1 MISRF
6 SYGHVIETEAIL
18 QKPAADNGALSES
31 ADLLRKSLL
40 LSLGAAQI
48 SSADSCEQDKRL
60 KFELLIVYMYSKKL
74 LTENTGWYYNSRN

>member
-1 MISRF
+1 MPGVFWNVVIQ
-6 SYGHVIETEAIL
+6 YGLLTL
-18 QKPAADNGALSES
+18 RGSSGNPDPGTES